1 MAIKFLELSI
11 LLVLALISDIKSCKI
26 KNTLTVPFMIVA
38 IVINSVHSGMSGLID
53 SLLGISIPVILLF
66 ILFGLRMLSAGDIKL
81 FCAIGSIMG
90 MNFVLETICFSFLA
104 GGLIGLAVMTIRG
117 NIRER
122 TKFLHNY
129 LKTCL
134 ITFSISEY
142 VHESGQEKSGLFRFA
157 YAIAAGS
164 LVALNFH
171 FLL

>member
-66 ILFGLRMLSAGDIKL
+66 ILFGLR
-81 FCAIGSIMG
+81 